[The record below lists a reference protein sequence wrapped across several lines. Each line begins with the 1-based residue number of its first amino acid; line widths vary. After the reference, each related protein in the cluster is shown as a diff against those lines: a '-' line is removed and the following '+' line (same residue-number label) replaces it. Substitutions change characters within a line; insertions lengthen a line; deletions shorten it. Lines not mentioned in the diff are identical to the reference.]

1 METPK
6 QQAIAANQSAIAQH
20 QEAIRLAK
28 QATWDIIAQ
37 QKAEAQAAS
46 QVVRQ
51 AIQEQRAMA
60 QQNEEIIHSSSTESQ
75 ESVNPMPA
83 DAMEEGRTE
92 DAPSPEEE
100 TAVWQIMMPPSLE
113 ATINQLHGDAAQVR
127 QQMQADILQT
137 MPHKFRTEIDSD

>member
-1 METPK
+1 METPQ
-6 QQAIAANQSAIAQH
+6 QQAIAANKSAIAQH

-46 QVVRQ
+46 QVIRQ

-60 QQNEEIIHSSSTESQ
+60 QQNEEITHASSTESQ

-83 DAMEEGRTE
+83 DAMEESQTE
-92 DAPSPEEE
+92 VAPPTEEE
-100 TAVWQIMMPPSLE
+100 AAVWQIMMPPSLE
-113 ATINQLHGDAAQVR
+113 ETITQLHSEAVLVR

-137 MPHKFRTEIDSD
+137 MPQKFRTEIDAD

>member
-1 METPK
+1 METPQ
-6 QQAIAANQSAIAQH
+6 QQAIAANKSAIAQH

-28 QATWDIIAQ
+28 QATWEIIAK

-46 QVVRQ
+46 QIVRQ

-60 QQNEEIIHSSSTESQ
+60 QQNEEITHSSSTESQ
-75 ESVNPMPA
+75 ESVSPREA
-83 DAMEEGRTE
+83 DVMEEGKTE
-92 DAPSPEEE
+92 DAPPPEEE

-113 ATINQLHGDAAQVR
+113 ETIAQLHSDAVQVR

-137 MPHKFRTEIDSD
+137 MPQKFKTETEFP